1 MNPIKLFKASTF
13 TYTPFGNYIPGDLD
27 FLSKNN
33 IVLVDNVKD
42 ADVIISQNYKHLTK
56 YFWRFIQKKKF
67 LVWTNEPRFDTSFKA
82 LKKIFFGLIK
92 IHFMNIYTK
101 DVFVSNLSFTAVLI
115 NKKLELITKISP
127 EKTKNAVVLMSYYGG
142 LNAPKLI
149 RDGVNI
155 DLITLRAY
163 IATEGYKSSVMD
175 IYGKGW
181 PEGMSKEN
189 SRAGE
194 WRTRKQTLLEPYKFN
209 LCFENTIAF
218 NYLTEKIWDS
228 IESYC
233 LPIYYGAGTNVYE
246 IFPENSFIDYS
257 KFNNPKELFDYIEQM
272 PDSEYISR
280 LNKCI
285 NVYNAISEKGAD
297 LEHSERKMV
306 LEKIVQKLRFI
317 VQRANNK

>member
-1 MNPIKLFKASTF
+1 MNPIKIFKASTF
-13 TYTPFGNYIPGDLD
+13 TYTPFGNYISGDLD

-33 IVLVDNVKD
+33 IFIVDNVND
-42 ADVIISQNYKHLTK
+42 ADVIISQNYKHLKK
-56 YFWRFIQKKKF
+56 YFWRFLQKKKF
-67 LVWTNEPRFDTSFKA
+67 LIWTNEPRFDTSFKS

-115 NKKLELITKISP
+115 NKKLEPITTISP
-127 EKTKNAVVLMSYYGG
+127 EKKKNAVVLMSYYGG
-142 LNAPKLI
+142 TNAPKLM
-149 RDGVNI
+149 RDGANI
-155 DLITLRAY
+155 DLIALRTQ
-163 IATEGYKSSVMD
+163 IAVEGHKSSIMD

-189 SRAGE
+189 SRGGE
-194 WRTRKQTLLEPYKFN
+194 WRMRKQTLLSPYKFN
-209 LCFENTIAF
+209 LSFENTIAF

-246 IFPENSFIDYS
+246 IFPEGSFLDYS
-257 KFNNPKELFDYIEQM
+257 KFDSPKELFDYMEKM
-272 PDSEYISR
+272 PEREYVSR

-285 NVYNAISEKGAD
+285 NVYNCISEKGAE
-297 LEHSERKMV
+297 LEHSERKKI
-306 LEKIVQKLRFI
+306 LDKIVEKLYLI
-317 VQRANNK
+317 VPEKTK

>member
-1 MNPIKLFKASTF
+1 MTPIKIFKASTF

-33 IVLVDNVKD
+33 IIIVDNVNE
-42 ADVIISQNYKHLTK
+42 ADVIISQNYKHLK
-56 YFWRFIQKKKF
+56 KHFWRFLQRKKF
-67 LVWTNEPRFDTSFKA
+67 LIWTNEPRFDTSFKA

-92 IHFMNIYTK
+92 IHFMNIYTL

-115 NKKLELITKISP
+115 NKRLEPITKISP
-127 EKTKNAVVLMSYYGG
+127 EKTKKAVVLMSYYGG
-142 LNAPKLI
+142 VNAPKLI
-149 RDGVNI
+149 RDGENI
-155 DLITLRAY
+155 DLIALRAH
-163 IATEGYKSSVMD
+163 IATEGHKSSIMD

-194 WRTRKQTLLEPYKFN
+194 WRTRKQTLLDPYKFN

-233 LPIYYGAGTNVYE
+233 LPIYYGEGTNVYE

-257 KFNNPKELFDYIEQM
+257 KFNNPKELFDYMEQM
-272 PDSEYISR
+272 SDNEYLLR

-285 NVYNAISEKGAD
+285 SVYNSISEKGPD
-297 LEHSERKMV
+297 LENSERRKI
-306 LEKIVQKLRFI
+306 LDKIVEKLYSI
-317 VQRANNK
+317 VQRKN